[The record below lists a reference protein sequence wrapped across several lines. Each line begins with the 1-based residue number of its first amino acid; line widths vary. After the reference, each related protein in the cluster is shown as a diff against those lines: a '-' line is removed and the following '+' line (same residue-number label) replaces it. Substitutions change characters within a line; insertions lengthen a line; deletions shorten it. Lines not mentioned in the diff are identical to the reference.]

1 MSQAPVPPSPQG
13 LREQLFGVGYIAD
26 EDVAS
31 LVWMALSLERPMLIE
46 GEAGVGKT
54 AIAAACARAL
64 GRPLLRLQ
72 CYEGLDLGQ
81 AVYEWNYS
89 RQLLEIR
96 LTEAGSGGATTGVAG
111 SAQEALRSNLF
122 SEEFLLQRPLLQAI
136 RSEVPCVLLI
146 DEIDRADEA
155 FEAFLLEMLSGFQIS
170 IPELGTLS
178 ARSKPLVVL
187 TSNGT
192 RDLSDALR
200 RRCLFHYLDFP
211 SLAREMHIVRTL
223 VPEAA
228 SRLVEESVAFVQRLR
243 KEDLDKTPGIAET
256 LDWVRV
262 LFKLGLQELPQDP
275 ALLSHSLAA
284 LLKTR
289 NDRWGV
295 TPERVAKLIDGPRI
309 GQDVGVAGG
318 LK

>member
-1 MSQAPVPPSPQG
+1 MSETAPPPSPQG
-13 LREQLFGVGYIAD
+13 LREKLFTAGYIAD

-31 LVWMALSLERPMLIE
+31 LVWMALSLERPVLLE

-54 AIAAACARAL
+54 AVAAACARAL

-96 LTEAGSGGATTGVAG
+96 LSEASGGTDK
-111 SAQEALRSNLF
+111 QALRGNLF
-122 SEEFLLQRPLLQAI
+122 SEEFLLERPLLQAI
-136 RSEVPCVLLI
+136 RSPEPCVLLI

-155 FEAFLLEMLSGFQIS
+155 FEAFLLEMLSEFQIS
-170 IPELGTLS
+170 IPELGTLT
-178 ARSKPLVVL
+178 ARSKPLVIL

-211 SLAREMHIVRTL
+211 NLAREMNIVRTL
-223 VPEAA
+223 VPEAH
-228 SRLVEESVAFVQRLR
+228 SRLVEEAVAFVQRLR
-243 KEDLDKTPGIAET
+243 REDLDKTPGIAET

-262 LFKLGLQELPQDP
+262 LFKLGMTELPVDP
-275 ALLSHSLAA
+275 AQLAPSLAA

-289 NDRWGV
+289 NDRWAL
-295 TPERVAKLIDGPRI
+295 TPERVGKLIDGPRI

-318 LK
+318 MK

>member
-13 LREQLFGVGYIAD
+13 LREQLFGAGYIAD

-155 FEAFLLEMLSGFQIS
+155 FEAFLLEMLSEFQIS

>member
-96 LTEAGSGGATTGVAG
+96 LTEAGAG
-111 SAQEALRSNLF
+111 SAARSEGSSAQEALRSNLF
-122 SEEFLLQRPLLQAI
+122 SEDFLLQRPLLQAI

-155 FEAFLLEMLSGFQIS
+155 FEAFLLEMLSEFQIS

-318 LK
+318 FK